1 MEWVQTQWQFVNVAM
16 TCEAGEACCRK
27 DREVATFDFVSARGA
42 DDEGVRGRVS
52 FDWEEVSAEGP
63 LA

>member
-1 MEWVQTQWQFVNVAM
+1 M

-52 FDWEEVSAEGP
+52 FDWEEVSDEGHV
-63 LA
+63 A